1 MYVCMYWC
9 IGVLVYWCIL
19 NYLKNVIF
27 GNNYINLYFDLS
39 PNIIQE

>member
-1 MYVCMYWC
+1 MYVIY
-9 IGVLVYWCIL
+9 L